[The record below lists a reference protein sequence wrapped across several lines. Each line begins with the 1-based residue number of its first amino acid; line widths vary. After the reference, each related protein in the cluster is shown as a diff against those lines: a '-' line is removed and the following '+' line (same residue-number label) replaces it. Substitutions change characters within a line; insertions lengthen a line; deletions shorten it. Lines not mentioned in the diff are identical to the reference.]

1 MFPVLFSKVRNETML
16 DKFYKY
22 EFKWIY
28 KLMKIQRICYRS
40 FKINYGKIMMISKVH
55 NKSLQVHNLY
65 MTSRK
70 TIQNMF
76 SSSIKTAAH
85 KECHKGF

>member
-1 MFPVLFSKVRNETML
+1 MFPVLFSEVRKERML

-22 EFKWIY
+22 EFIWIY
-28 KLMKIQRICYRS
+28 KLIKNKPIDQVSKFVIEQLLWYLK
-40 FKINYGKIMMISKVH
+40 FIIS
-55 NKSLQVHNLY
+55 LFLVHNLY

>member
-1 MFPVLFSKVRNETML
+1 MFPMLFSEVRNERML

-28 KLMKIQRICYRS
+28 KFMKIQRICYEYFS
-40 FKINYGKIMMISKVH
+40 LLKILWYLKCTIS
-55 NKSLQVHNLY
+55 LFLVHNLY